1 MSNTLYIPPI
11 EQWINDIR
19 VYVREKAP
27 EILSLVEIYIGEAKF
42 GRTLI
47 SDDLQNISKNTKIL
61 EVGAGS
67 MILSCQLVKEGYD
80 VTALEPMGSGY
91 SHFSQMQTLILDLA
105 NSQNISPKI
114 IHLPVE
120 QLDIQNNFDFAFSI
134 NVMEHVENVSLA
146 LTLIGNSL
154 KKKAVYRFTCPN
166 YLFPYEPHFNIPTLF
181 SKSITE
187 KFFKKLIFN
196 KIKIP
201 DPEGTWNSLN
211 WINVKQIKKI
221 IRNLTHLDIVFN
233 KQYMV
238 SIFERALNDS
248 EFCKRRSGWMV
259 HVIKG
264 ITYLRMHYFFGFIPI
279 IMQPTID
286 CKIIRLK

>member
-1 MSNTLYIPPI
+1 MSDTLYIPPI
-11 EQWINDIR
+11 EQWLNDIR
-19 VYVREKAP
+19 LYVREKAP
-27 EILSLVEIYIGEAKF
+27 EILSLLEIYIGEAKF
-42 GRTLI
+42 GRNLI
-47 SDDLQNISKNTKIL
+47 HNDLNNIGKNAKIL

-91 SHFSQMQTLILDLA
+91 SHFNQMQALILDLA
-105 NSQNISPKI
+105 NHQNSSPQI
-114 IHLPVE
+114 MHLPVE
-120 QLDIQNNFDFAFSI
+120 KLDVQNNFDFAFSI
-134 NVMEHVENVSLA
+134 NVMEHVEDVSLA

-154 KKKAVYRFTCPN
+154 KEKAVYRFTCPN

-211 WINVKQIKKI
+211 WINVHQIKKI
-221 IRNLTHLDIVFN
+221 VHSLSHFDLTFN
-233 KQYMV
+233 KHYVV
-238 SIFERALNDS
+238 SIFERILHDS
-248 EFCKRRSGWMV
+248 EFCKRRSGWMI
-259 HVIKG
+259 HIIKG
-264 ITYLRMHYFFGFIPI
+264 ITHLRLHYLFGFIPI

-286 CKIIRLK
+286 CKITRLE